1 MKSRRISI
9 LFFLV
14 FAFYSVY
21 NAQIL
26 TDTVKAQKFDTGKMW
41 SFDYPPSQYFKETY
55 GFDANESWFSDVR
68 LSALRLRNCTSSF
81 VSANGLMMTNHHCAR
96 TILEHIGK
104 DGEDLI
110 ENGFFANSLSE
121 ERKIPNSYAD
131 QLVMIKDVTGEITK
145 AMQTGIDDN
154 EKAKNKELKI
164 KELQEKYQYDTGLI
178 CEFVSLFNGA
188 KFSIYG
194 YKRYTDIR
202 LVFAPDMSIAYFGG
216 DFDNFTFPR
225 YNLDCT
231 FFRAYEND
239 KPAETKN
246 FFRFSLNGI
255 QPGEPIFTIGNP
267 GTTQRLKTIAQLE
280 YMRDVTFR
288 NRAFL
293 YDNYYNELEH
303 LKSIDP
309 KHADEYEKI
318 RVEIGNSQ
326 KVTESI
332 YKGLNDPYLMARKA
346 DFQKKLQ
353 KSVSSNPELKE
364 KYGMVWDNIEKTR
377 AEMKKIGPEIEAFH
391 MRPVFESN
399 YFIMAKKLIEF
410 AREFS
415 RPDGKKADQ
424 SMQSKIDSTIES
436 IYPLK
441 FNKLLEDTKLG
452 IQADYLRL
460 NLGND
465 DALIKKMFGDKTGQ
479 EAVKYVLNNSV
490 FSNREE
496 MIKLA
501 KKGSDAIL
509 DSNDPFIYYLKET
522 EDKLPGLQSHETEI
536 KNTEQVFD
544 DMLGQ
549 AIFNV
554 YGTEIPP
561 DANFTLRISD
571 GVLAGFDYNGTKTPL
586 FTTFYGLYDRWY
598 SFNKQYPWNL
608 NHRWDK
614 LPADFDLSTPFNF
627 ISTNDIVGGNSGS
640 AIINKNKEVV
650 GLAFDGNM
658 DSIVGNFIYLP
669 YNNRCVA
676 VDSRALV
683 NAIEKIYG
691 AKRLADELKSGKI
704 GN

>member
-1 MKSRRISI
+1 MKI
-9 LFFLV
+9 
-14 FAFYSVY
+14 
-21 NAQIL
+21 
-26 TDTVKAQKFDTGKMW
+26 
-41 SFDYPPSQYFKETY
+41 
-55 GFDANESWFSDVR
+55 
-68 LSALRLRNCTSSF
+68 
-81 VSANGLMMTNHHCAR
+81 
-96 TILEHIGK
+96 
-104 DGEDLI
+104 
-110 ENGFFANSLSE
+110 
-121 ERKIPNSYAD
+121 
-131 QLVMIKDVTGEITK
+131 
-145 AMQTGIDDN
+145 
-154 EKAKNKELKI
+154 
-164 KELQEKYQYDTGLI
+164 
-178 CEFVSLFNGA
+178 
-188 KFSIYG
+188 
-194 YKRYTDIR
+194 
-202 LVFAPDMSIAYFGG
+202 
-216 DFDNFTFPR
+216 
-225 YNLDCT
+225 
-231 FFRAYEND
+231 
-239 KPAETKN
+239 
-246 FFRFSLNGI
+246 
-255 QPGEPIFTIGNP
+255 
-267 GTTQRLKTIAQLE
+267 
-280 YMRDVTFR
+280 
-288 NRAFL
+288 
-293 YDNYYNELEH
+293 
-303 LKSIDP
+303 
-309 KHADEYEKI
+309 
-318 RVEIGNSQ
+318 
-326 KVTESI
+326 
-332 YKGLNDPYLMARKA
+332 
-346 DFQKKLQ
+346 
-353 KSVSSNPELKE
+353 
-364 KYGMVWDNIEKTR
+364 
-377 AEMKKIGPEIEAFH
+377 
-391 MRPVFESN
+391 
-399 YFIMAKKLIEF
+399 
-410 AREFS
+410 
-415 RPDGKKADQ
+415 
-424 SMQSKIDSTIES
+424 KIDSTIES
-436 IYPLK
+436 IYPLN